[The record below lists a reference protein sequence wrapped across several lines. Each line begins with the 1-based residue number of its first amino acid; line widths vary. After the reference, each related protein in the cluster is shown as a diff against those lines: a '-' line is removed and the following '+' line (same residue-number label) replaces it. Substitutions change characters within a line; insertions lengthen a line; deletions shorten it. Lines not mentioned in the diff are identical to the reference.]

1 MSASTTTASVYDYLR
16 AHEARYVDELIE
28 FVTIPSV
35 STDPAYADGMAAAAA
50 WVAAQLTQA
59 GMDHVQVLPTARHP
73 VVYADWLHAP
83 GAPTLLVYG
92 HYDVQPPDP
101 LDAWASPP
109 FTPDIRDGK
118 LYGRGACDMK
128 GFLACCLA
136 NVSAFTATDLKT
148 PIHLAFSYD
157 EEVGCTGVR
166 PMIAQL
172 GSRFVKP
179 RLVIVGEP
187 TSMMVVDA
195 HKGPVR
201 WQVTIRGR
209 AAHSSMAPLGVNT
222 ITAAGHLLVEL
233 AAIENDLKVNDRNDR
248 FDPPYTTLQVTEI
261 EGGTASNIVPEETW
275 FGWEIRAL
283 PGTDP
288 DAIENRLRAKA
299 ATLLPAMRDVA
310 PEADIEILR
319 TNDVPPFGA
328 AKESP
333 AVTLALKL
341 AEQNET
347 HCVAYATEASLFDRA
362 GSPSVVCGPG
372 DIAQAHTPNE
382 WIEIAELE
390 KCNAFMSRLTAWAS
404 TDAPA

>member
-1 MSASTTTASVYDYLR
+1 MTDATNEAIAVLEKLVAFDTTSRNSNLALVEYVEGYLKERGVSAERVTNDAGDKASLFATIGPEGVPGVALS
-16 AHEARYVDELIE
+16 AHTDVVPVD
-28 FVTIPSV
+28 
-35 STDPAYADGMAAAAA
+35 G
-50 WVAAQLTQA
+50 Q
-59 GMDHVQVLPTARHP
+59 
-73 VVYADWLHAP
+73 DWA
-83 GAPTLLVYG
+83 TN
-92 HYDVQPPDP
+92 
-101 LDAWASPP
+101 P
-109 FTPDIRDGK
+109 FTLTRKDGK

-136 NVSAFTATDLKT
+136 NVSTFRAADLKT

-166 PMIAQL
+166 PMIAQM
-172 GSRFVKP
+172 GSRLIKP
-179 RLVIVGEP
+179 RVVIVGEP

-201 WQVTIRGR
+201 WHVTIRGR

-233 AAIENDLKVNDRNDR
+233 AAIENDLKINDRNER

-261 EGGTASNIVPEETW
+261 DGGAASNIVPEETW

-288 DAIENRLRAKA
+288 DGIENRLRAKA
-299 ATLLPAMRDVA
+299 ATLLPAMREVA
-310 PEADIEILR
+310 PEADIEIVR

-328 AKESP
+328 SKQSP

-362 GSPSVVCGPG
+362 GAPSVVCGPG

-382 WIEIAELE
+382 WIEVAELE
-390 KCNAFMSRLTAWAS
+390 KCNAFMGRLTAWAS
-404 TDAPA
+404 AEG

>member
-1 MSASTTTASVYDYLR
+1 MTDATNEAITVLEKLVAFDTTSRNSNLALVDYVEGYLKERGVTSERVINESGDKASLFATIGPVGIPGVALSAHTDVVP
-16 AHEARYVDELIE
+16 VDGQDWA
-28 FVTIPSV
+28 
-35 STDPAYADGMAAAAA
+35 TDPFK
-50 WVAAQLTQA
+50 LT
-59 GMDHVQVLPTARHP
+59 RK
-73 VVYADWLHAP
+73 
-83 GAPTLLVYG
+83 
-92 HYDVQPPDP
+92 
-101 LDAWASPP
+101 
-109 FTPDIRDGK
+109 DGK